1 MAAAFLGRLSTDS
14 SRHAFVPRC
23 LATHTRLFSNPQ
35 QRSMSF
41 TLSAFPV
48 ESEVAGPCPTINTK
62 TDKHL
67 DEDSMQ
73 QYVLP
78 SSWVPVPLS
87 ATDSPLKTPSVK
99 RRSKATPKTQKPS
112 TPSIGTLDGHELQV
126 PTSSHPVVPNLESI
140 TTVLIKTPSVH
151 LLSIDSVTPK
161 CALSEDQQPLEPTT
175 EHSDR
180 FFRSPTKVALA
191 FPPMARGEPLH
202 TEKENADSLARI
214 ISECNSLYLEQA
226 DAFMNATLP
235 PKPNHWVQKSGWTR
249 YNTDGSTMSV
259 EHPTVGEPLVFDV
272 EVMFR
277 ISAFPAMAVAVS
289 PTAWYSWCAV
299 PLVYKNSLR
308 KTLDKRISLGPPG
321 IPRVVVGHNVTYDR
335 ARIQEEYLEEPTSIA
350 YICTMALN
358 IALFRYNARETM
370 VWIKLME
377 GKTSY
382 ALEPVPQGYWDCSGN
397 SDKRLV
403 TASTCNGLKHLVKLH
418 LGETMDKSTRDL
430 FSGHH
435 LSSIRSPT
443 TFQEAMRY
451 CAEDVAL
458 THGLYKKLFS
468 MFRQEFPDTASF
480 AMMLRMA
487 PRANM
492 QSFHIQCREFCDLL
506 HGHSEQ
512 QLQVVADEIA
522 TQYQRCNSDAVSNSC
537 LGQLDW
543 TIRQHKHL
551 GERPNWYCSFWVSA
565 KVLMKWSSKKA
576 ATPYLLQLRW
586 DGHEMLHSKEY
597 GWVYYIR
604 DDPQDLVSGKSK
616 AAASKLDLKKL
627 KFTTDETSD
636 DFEPLFLADSSR
648 IYFRVPHSDG
658 KNARCGSPLHQGFY
672 YAINN
677 GRLSSGSASGQRYL
691 ELFARTLY
699 WERIKSLYE

>member
-78 SSWVPVPLS
+78 SSH
-87 ATDSPLKTPSVK
+87 AKDT
-99 RRSKATPKTQKPS
+99 KPS

-377 GKTSY
+377 GKTNY
-382 ALEPVPQGYWDCSGN
+382 ALEPVPQGYWDCSSN
-397 SDKRLV
+397 SEKRLV

-435 LSSIRSPT
+435 LLSIRSPT

-506 HGHSEQ
+506 HGHSEK

-522 TQYQRCNSDAVSNSC
+522 T
-537 LGQLDW
+537 
-543 TIRQHKHL
+543 H
-551 GERPNWYCSFWVSA
+551 FWVSA

-604 DDPQDLVSGKSK
+604 DDSQDLVSGKSK
-616 AAASKLDLKKL
+616 AAASKLDLKRL

-658 KNARCGSPLHQGFY
+658 KNARCGSPLHQGSTMLLTME
-672 YAINN
+672 
-677 GRLSSGSASGQRYL
+677 G
-691 ELFARTLY
+691 
-699 WERIKSLYE
+699 

>member
-1 MAAAFLGRLSTDS
+1 
-14 SRHAFVPRC
+14 
-23 LATHTRLFSNPQ
+23 
-35 QRSMSF
+35 MSF

-48 ESEVAGPCPTINTK
+48 ESEVAGHI
-62 TDKHL
+62 
-67 DEDSMQ
+67 
-73 QYVLP
+73 V
-78 SSWVPVPLS
+78 
-87 ATDSPLKTPSVK
+87 
-99 RRSKATPKTQKPS
+99 
-112 TPSIGTLDGHELQV
+112 PSIPR
-126 PTSSHPVVPNLESI
+126 PTSILMKIACSSMYFRRH
-140 TTVLIKTPSVH
+140 TVSS

-259 EHPTVGEPLVFDV
+259 EDFGISSHGGGCITYSMVLMVRCTVG
-272 EVMFR
+272 
-277 ISAFPAMAVAVS
+277 IQ
-289 PTAWYSWCAV
+289 
-299 PLVYKNSLR
+299 NSLR

-377 GKTSY
+377 GKTNY
-382 ALEPVPQGYWDCSGN
+382 ALEPVPQGYWDCSSN
-397 SDKRLV
+397 SEKRLV

-435 LSSIRSPT
+435 LLSIRSPT

-487 PRANM
+487 PP
-492 QSFHIQCREFCDLL
+492 
-506 HGHSEQ
+506 G
-512 QLQVVADEIA
+512 
-522 TQYQRCNSDAVSNSC
+522 QYAIFPYSV
-537 LGQLDW
+537 
-543 TIRQHKHL
+543 
-551 GERPNWYCSFWVSA
+551 SFWVSA
-565 KVLMKWSSKKA
+565 KVLMKWSNKKA

-586 DGHEMLHSKEY
+586 DGHEMFTPSMDGCIIFVTIPKTLFLASRRLLLVNLILRTQVHY
-597 GWVYYIR
+597 G
-604 DDPQDLVSGKSK
+604 Q
-616 AAASKLDLKKL
+616 
-627 KFTTDETSD
+627 TSD